1 MKDNIK
7 KYYMLTIGIILLET
21 LVTLST
27 IYLYQMI
34 DELFIQKILQ
44 NVSYFI
50 MLLFVFIAI
59 KISGKSLREFG
70 LFSNALPKQIGIG
83 LAGGLILLLVLK
95 GFSFWPLSFDAYL
108 VLSQILVVFAEEM
121 LFRGFLFTMIYEI
134 SQSKW
139 KAIVC
144 SSILFALFHV
154 PIGYNMISVLGTCMI
169 GLVYSGIRSL
179 YFKTDKEI
187 GILPLA
193 IFHWIYNI
201 C

>member
-1 MKDNIK
+1 MKDDIK
-7 KYYMLTIGIILLET
+7 KYYKLTIGIILLET

-27 IYLYQMI
+27 IYLYQVI
-34 DELFIQKILQ
+34 DDLFIQKILQ

-50 MLLFVFIAI
+50 MLFFVFIAI

-83 LAGGLILLLVLK
+83 LVGGLILLLVLK